1 MADSTFMHVTFI
13 RTTIDKL
20 WAALTE
26 PEFTRQYWFAAVQ
39 DSAWTPGSS
48 WELKF
53 PDGRVADNGEIVE
66 IDPPRKLVLKWEHQ
80 LFPEMMGEGPSQL
93 TYLLEEHGETVK
105 FTLIHQHP
113 KPDSKLIQGVSNG
126 WPIIL
131 ASLKSL
137 LETGESI
144 VETRSMPKGI

>member
-1 MADSTFMHVTFI
+1 MAESQFVHVTFI
-13 RTTIDKL
+13 RTTIEKL

-26 PEFTRQYWFAAVQ
+26 PEFTRQYWFATVQ
-39 DSAWTPGSS
+39 DCSWTQGAK

-53 PDGRVADNGEIVE
+53 PDGRVADKGEVLE
-66 IDPPRKLVLKWEHQ
+66 IDPPHKLVLKWEHQ
-80 LFPEMMGEGPSQL
+80 IFPEMMADGPSRL

-105 FTLIHQHP
+105 FTLIHEQA
-113 KPDSKLIQGVSNG
+113 KADSKLIKGVSNG

-144 VETRSMPKGI
+144 VATRSMPEGM